1 MRKMLFKA
9 LSSYFRGHIE
19 KHLTNIKIHTDSSV
33 GVAEHADHI
42 ETIEKELEIIA
53 NYEDKLN
60 VLKKYFGENGKEVL
74 NG

>member
-9 LSSYFRGHIE
+9 LSSYFKGHIE
-19 KHLTNIKIHTDSSV
+19 KHITNIKIHTDNSV
-33 GVAEHADHI
+33 GVAEHSNHI

-53 NYEDKLN
+53 EYEDKLN
-60 VLKKYFGENGKEVL
+60 VLEKYFGENEKEGL